1 MNRLLNARKGSFE
14 SGFAAFQLFDREG
27 IVAQGHRSTSVRKKQ
42 IMDAARK
49 LIMRAGSEHVTVRNM
64 AKEVGISEAAIYRH
78 FKSKTEIL
86 SFLADSVA
94 DGLLHDIDSAGS
106 VGFTSVDIIDEILR
120 THLSRIEQ
128 RRGLSFLVLAEI
140 ISFGDKSLNRKVSD
154 NIQIYVDR
162 LRLLLT
168 DGVRAGLVR
177 QETNLEAAALLLFG
191 MIQGLVN
198 IWALSGYKFDLTEKY
213 SELWEV
219 YKESIITR

>member
-1 MNRLLNARKGSFE
+1 MAERHK
-14 SGFAAFQLFDREG
+14 
-27 IVAQGHRSTSVRKKQ
+27 STSVRKKQ

-49 LIMRAGSEHVTVRNM
+49 LIMKAGSEHVTVRNM

-86 SFLADSVA
+86 YFLADTVA
-94 DGLLHDIDSAGS
+94 DGLLHDIDTAGS
-106 VGFTSVDIIDEILR
+106 VGFASVDIIDEILR

-140 ISFGDKSLNRKVSD
+140 ISFGDKSLNKKVSD

-162 LRLLLT
+162 LKLLLA

-177 QETNLEAAALLLFG
+177 QDINLEAASLLLFG

-198 IWALSGYKFDLTEKY
+198 IWALNGFKFDLTEKY
-213 SELWEV
+213 SELWKV
-219 YKESIITR
+219 YKASLTHH

>member
-1 MNRLLNARKGSFE
+1 MT
-14 SGFAAFQLFDREG
+14 
-27 IVAQGHRSTSVRKKQ
+27 QGHKSTHVRKKQ

-49 LIMRAGSEHVTVRNM
+49 LIMRSGSEHVTVRNM

-94 DGLLHDIDSAGS
+94 DGLLHDIDMAGN
-106 VGFTSVDIIDEILR
+106 VGFTSLDIIDEILR
-120 THLSRIEQ
+120 THLSMIEQ

-140 ISFGDKSLNRKVSD
+140 ISFGDKSLNKKVSD

-162 LRLLLT
+162 LKLLLS
-168 DGVRAGLVR
+168 DGVRAGLISPDVD
-177 QETNLEAAALLLFG
+177 LEAAALLLFG

-198 IWALSGYKFDLTEKY
+198 IWALSGYKFDLAEKY
-213 SELWEV
+213 SELWKI
-219 YKESIITR
+219 YKRSLTLH

>member
-1 MNRLLNARKGSFE
+1 M
-14 SGFAAFQLFDREG
+14 
-27 IVAQGHRSTSVRKKQ
+27 AQGHKSTGVRKKQ

-49 LIMRAGSEHVTVRNM
+49 LIMRSGSEHVTVRNM

-94 DGLLHDIDSAGS
+94 DGLLHDIDMAGN
-106 VGFTSVDIIDEILR
+106 VGFTSLDIIDEILR

-140 ISFGDKSLNRKVSD
+140 ISFGDKSLNKKVSD
-154 NIQIYVDR
+154 NIRIYVDR
-162 LRLLLT
+162 LKLLLS
-168 DGVRAGLVR
+168 DGVRVGLISQDVD
-177 QETNLEAAALLLFG
+177 LEAAALLLFG

-198 IWALSGYKFDLTEKY
+198 IWALSGYKFDLAEKY
-213 SELWEV
+213 SQLWKV
-219 YKESIITR
+219 YKRSLTLR

>member
-1 MNRLLNARKGSFE
+1 M
-14 SGFAAFQLFDREG
+14 
-27 IVAQGHRSTSVRKKQ
+27 AQGHKSTSVRKKQ

-94 DGLLHDIDSAGS
+94 DGLLHDIDTAGS

-140 ISFGDKSLNRKVSD
+140 ISFGDKSLNKKVSD

-162 LRLLLT
+162 LKLLLA
-168 DGVRAGLVR
+168 DGVRAGLIR
-177 QETNLEAAALLLFG
+177 QDLDLEAAALLLFG

-198 IWALSGYKFDLTEKY
+198 VWALSGFRFELADRY
-213 SELWEV
+213 SQLWKV
-219 YKESIITR
+219 YKQCLAPL

>member
-1 MNRLLNARKGSFE
+1 MRSSHIGV
-14 SGFAAFQLFDREG
+14 AAGLSLDTEE
-27 IVAQGHRSTSVRKKQ
+27 IMVQGHKSTSVRKKQ

-49 LIMRAGSEHVTVRNM
+49 LIMRSGSEHVTVRNM

-94 DGLLHDIDSAGS
+94 DGLLHDIDMAGN
-106 VGFTSVDIIDEILR
+106 VGFTSLDIIDEILR

-140 ISFGDKSLNRKVSD
+140 ISFGDKSLNKKVSD
-154 NIQIYVDR
+154 NIRIYVDR
-162 LRLLLT
+162 LKLLLS
-168 DGVRAGLVR
+168 DGVRVGLISQDVD
-177 QETNLEAAALLLFG
+177 LEAAALLLFG

-198 IWALSGYKFDLTEKY
+198 IWALSGYKFDLAEKY
-213 SELWEV
+213 SQLWKV
-219 YKESIITR
+219 YKRSLTLR

>member
-1 MNRLLNARKGSFE
+1 MT
-14 SGFAAFQLFDREG
+14 
-27 IVAQGHRSTSVRKKQ
+27 QGHKSTHVRKKQ

-49 LIMRAGSEHVTVRNM
+49 LIMRSGSEHVTVRNM

-94 DGLLHDIDSAGS
+94 DGLLHDIDTAGS
-106 VGFTSVDIIDEILR
+106 VGFTSLDIIDEILR

-140 ISFGDKSLNRKVSD
+140 ISFGDKSLNKKVSD
-154 NIQIYVDR
+154 NIRIYVDR
-162 LRLLLT
+162 LKLLLS
-168 DGVRAGLVR
+168 DGVRVGLISQDVD
-177 QETNLEAAALLLFG
+177 LEAAALLLFG

-198 IWALSGYKFDLTEKY
+198 IWALSGYKFDLAEKY
-213 SELWEV
+213 SQLWKV
-219 YKESIITR
+219 YKRSLTLR